1 MSRNI
6 LPLSLPPEY
15 RCVPHREPDGDP
27 YLCGWELQVHTPL
40 PKPHDWHVLAVRD
53 TVEEIRAAYERI
65 QDGEQP

>member
-15 RCVPHREPDGDP
+15 RCVIDENDYEGFA
-27 YLCGWELQVHTPL
+27 LQVHTPL

-65 QDGEQP
+65 LDGETV